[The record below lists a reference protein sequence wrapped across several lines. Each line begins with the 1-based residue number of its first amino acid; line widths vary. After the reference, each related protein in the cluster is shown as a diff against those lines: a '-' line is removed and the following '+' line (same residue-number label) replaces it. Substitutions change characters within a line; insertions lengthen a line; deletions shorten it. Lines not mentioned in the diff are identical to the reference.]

1 MDGPRRQ
8 RRGPSARSSVI
19 AVDLGASRLRVA
31 VIGPDGSI
39 SERVERATRV
49 ADGPAAVIADAIG
62 LIDAIRAP
70 DRARAAARGRSSI
83 VAIGIGAPG
92 PVDPIA
98 GRLLEPPNLGPAF
111 RDVPLA
117 AEIAAATGLPTA
129 LDRDTNVALL
139 GECAFGAAKGAR
151 HAIYLTVSTGVGG
164 AVLADGRL
172 LAGASGLAGELGHV
186 VVDLDG
192 PLCGCGA
199 RGHLEAYS
207 SGVGIARAARAAIER
222 GTAPGLADIA
232 TRIGPQAISAR
243 DVAEAEE
250 RVDADAAAIM
260 DLARRAFAAA
270 LVGMVDVFAP
280 EVIVVGGGIA
290 MAQGERLLG
299 PARDAVRATA
309 FRSAASLVRIVPA
322 ALGDDVGLVGA
333 LALVRARG
341 GLLG

>member
-1 MDGPRRQ
+1 MDGPRPQ

-39 SERVERATRV
+39 SGRAERATRV
-49 ADGPAAVIADAIG
+49 ADGPSAVIADAID
-62 LIDAIRAP
+62 LIEATRADAP
-70 DRARAAARGRSSI
+70 HRARTSI
-83 VAIGIGAPG
+83 AAIGIGAPG
-92 PVDPIA
+92 PVDPVT

-111 RDVPLA
+111 RDLPLA
-117 AEIAAATGLPTA
+117 AGIAAATGLPTV
-129 LDRDTNVALL
+129 LQRDTNVALL

-151 HAIYLTVSTGVGG
+151 HVIYLTVSSGVGG

-172 LAGASGLAGELGHV
+172 LAGAGGLAGELGHV
-186 VVDLDG
+186 VVDLEG

-222 GTAPGLADIA
+222 GTAPGLSDLAA
-232 TRIGPQAISAR
+232 RILPRAISAR
-243 DVAEAEE
+243 DVAAAEE
-250 RVDADAAAIM
+250 RGDPDATAIM
-260 DLARRAFAAA
+260 ELARRAFAAA

-290 MAQGERLLG
+290 AAQGERLLG

-309 FRSAASLVRIVPA
+309 FRSAASLVRVVPA
-322 ALGDDVGLVGA
+322 FLGDDVGLVGA

-341 GLLG
+341 GLLA